1 MKQINQAI
9 VDYIFALNE
18 AIYHGKS
25 TQSEEWFCK
34 LIKSSIFLIKTKF
47 LTFYLDQIE
56 SEYRY

>member
-25 TQSEEWFCK
+25 TMSEEWFCE
-34 LIKSSIFLIKTKF
+34 LI
-47 LTFYLDQIE
+47 
-56 SEYRY
+56 